1 MASVTSP
8 FILYTGTTAYD
19 LRKVSS
25 WSQTNPQTEP
35 ATVQV
40 RFIDMPERTVPFD
53 MATFETA
60 MQAALD
66 AQV

>member
-1 MASVTSP
+1 MAVTSP
-8 FILYTGTTAYD
+8 FIFYVDTTAYD

-25 WSQTNPQTEP
+25 WSETSPETQP

-53 MATFETA
+53 MAAFETA
-60 MQAALD
+60 MQACLD
-66 AQV
+66 ASV